1 MQLSTWVLDDYTFG
15 RPTGRGD
22 CSNMSDGEASVLAV
36 VDNLC
41 TGEKHQVNAT
51 HVYAPPF

>member
-41 TGEKHQVNAT
+41 TGEKHQYT
-51 HVYAPPF
+51 